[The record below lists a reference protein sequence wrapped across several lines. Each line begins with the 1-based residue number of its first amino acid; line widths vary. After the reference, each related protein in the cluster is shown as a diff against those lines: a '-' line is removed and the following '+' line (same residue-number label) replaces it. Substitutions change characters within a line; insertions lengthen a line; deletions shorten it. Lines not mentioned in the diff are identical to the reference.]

1 MDVGNGNASAPI
13 NLTELLEKIK
23 QEQDLLTARVTQ
35 LDEVKSELESK
46 VEVEKETKRKLEE
59 ELNTIPHVQVCRES
73 CCHAQMSLYLY
84 KHECRRKPL
93 ICFEQVSL
101 NGIIINSCSSSSS
114 FTSASSSSS
123 MTIVSSSSLSSI
135 CKQ

>member
-46 VEVEKETKRKLEE
+46 VEVEKETKRSATRGPTSTESACRPAGWRSDD
-59 ELNTIPHVQVCRES
+59 ELLWTVG
-73 CCHAQMSLYLY
+73 HASGL
-84 KHECRRKPL
+84 
-93 ICFEQVSL
+93 
-101 NGIIINSCSSSSS
+101 
-114 FTSASSSSS
+114 
-123 MTIVSSSSLSSI
+123 
-135 CKQ
+135 

>member
-1 MDVGNGNASAPI
+1 MLHTILKRERDQQSAYFPTDDI
-13 NLTELLEKIK
+13 FLNFGSNSRL
-23 QEQDLLTARVTQ
+23 AVY
-35 LDEVKSELESK
+35 SK
-46 VEVEKETKRKLEE
+46 PDSVCTLFENSQKRLP
-59 ELNTIPHVQVCRES
+59 LPFLPYSHVQVCRES